1 MRLTQP
7 VMTTG
12 GPICPGGGISFVTT
26 RGVAPV
32 PALGGVVGVVVVPGD
47 GSEGF
52 VGVLGD
58 GVAVVGGIGV
68 AGVGAVG
75 CPGVIAGGAGGGAP
89 GWAGGVAGCAGAGG
103 CAKSSVDA
111 SVTVRRAVTA
121 ITNGRG
127 EIGEVM
133 VR

>member
-1 MRLTQP
+1 MAI
-7 VMTTG
+7 G
-12 GPICPGGGISFVTT
+12 WAISPGSGLSFVTT
-26 RGVAPV
+26 RCVASV
-32 PALGGVVGVVVVPGD
+32 PAFGGVVGMVVFPGD
-47 GSEGF
+47 GSDVFVGVPG

-58 GVAVVGGIGV
+58 GVAVVGGVGV

-103 CAKSSVDA
+103 CAKSSLDA
-111 SVTVRRAVTA
+111 SVSVRRAVAA

-133 VR
+133 MR